1 MHEKNLRTQ
10 TNDSGNRLTIQDLSF
25 EFAEM
30 SEEDLQ
36 QVVGGVRVNLPII
49 REGLESAIAYLDNG
63 ELIPSKNPG
72 IFMVTGAA
80 SNGNDSL
87 LSNNLIFLN
96 GAIEP

>member
-1 MHEKNLRTQ
+1 MYKKNLRNQ
-10 TNDSGNRLTIQDLSF
+10 TNDSGNHLTIQDLSF

-36 QVVGGVRVNLPII
+36 QLVVGGIRVNFLITPEVE
-49 REGLESAIAYLDNG
+49 RAITYLDKG

-72 IFMVTGAA
+72 IFIVTGAQ
-80 SNGNDSL
+80 SHENHSF
-87 LSNNLIFLN
+87 LSNNLIFSG

>member
-1 MHEKNLRTQ
+1 
-10 TNDSGNRLTIQDLSF
+10 
-25 EFAEM
+25 M

-36 QVVGGVRVNLPII
+36 QFVVSGVQRNLPII
-49 REGLESAIAYLDNG
+49 PEGLQSAISFLDNQV